1 LQYEDKNIF
10 NYLQVGGGFGF
21 FRRYHR
27 TGFLIRHEIMRNY
40 FVQGNS
46 TAADADS
53 LRDNT
58 ISKVALSVSFDTRN
72 NFADPT
78 RGLFLMGNTDFYNEI
93 RGKNANFV
101 KFRFYFGHY
110 FEFLRYFTIANNL
123 RVDRIQTLGDNVSI
137 PSNELFQLG
146 GDDTIRGFTEDS
158 LGPVNAGGNP
168 IGGRVRWIYNG
179 ELRIKLFK
187 NFKLAGFYDTGA
199 LVNEFNDINLGT
211 VRQSI
216 GFGLRYITPVGPL
229 RFDYGIILDPKK
241 NDHFGRFHLT
251 FGYVF

>member
-1 LQYEDKNIF
+1 
-10 NYLQVGGGFGF
+10 
-21 FRRYHR
+21 
-27 TGFLIRHEIMRNY
+27 
-40 FVQGNS
+40 
-46 TAADADS
+46 
-53 LRDNT
+53 
-58 ISKVALSVSFDTRN
+58 
-72 NFADPT
+72 
-78 RGLFLMGNTDFYNEI
+78 
-93 RGKNANFV
+93 
-101 KFRFYFGHY
+101 
-110 FEFLRYFTIANNL
+110 
-123 RVDRIQTLGDNVSI
+123 
-137 PSNELFQLG
+137 LG